1 MCHTI
6 IQVIVLLVPTLFNL
20 GLWIIFHVGNL
31 NCLGVIIM
39 GTSGILEQ
47 ESVQPKQDI

>member
-6 IQVIVLLVPTLFNL
+6 IQVIVLLVPTPFNL

-31 NCLGVIIM
+31 NRLVVIIM

-47 ESVQPKQDI
+47 ESVQPE